1 MGQLVVEQRLLVLA
15 NKLAELAF
23 EPGGGWS
30 GESSAV
36 GHGGA
41 LQPQGLFG
49 GVPAVGDSLDVREQV
64 HLEGVA
70 LLKGLSTL
78 QGVGWVR

>member
-41 LQPQGLFG
+41 LQPRGSS
-49 GVPAVGDSLDVREQV
+49 GVYLRLATAWMCVSRCI
-64 HLEGVA
+64 
-70 LLKGLSTL
+70 LK
-78 QGVGWVR
+78 V

>member
-1 MGQLVVEQRLLVLA
+1 MGH
-15 NKLAELAF
+15 
-23 EPGGGWS
+23 S
-30 GESSAV
+30 
-36 GHGGA
+36 GA

-49 GVPAVGDSLDVREQV
+49 GVPAVGDSLNVREQV
-64 HLEGVA
+64 HFEGVA

>member
-1 MGQLVVEQRLLVLA
+1 MVEQRLLILA
-15 NKLAELAF
+15 NKLAELAL
-23 EPGGGWS
+23 EPEGSRGR
-30 GESSAV
+30 ESSAV

-49 GVPAVGDSLDVREQV
+49 GGVPAVGDSLDMREQV

-78 QGVGWVR
+78 